1 VAKHSSLF
9 ALIVVGDE
17 EKRSI
22 ILTSGTDLSNINFS
36 IGKAGDE
43 LVVSLSN
50 GLAYFIS
57 FGFEYSG
64 FRYYKYFL
72 SSLMSWKHSC
82 NNC

>member
-57 FGFEYSG
+57 FGFVYSG
-64 FRYYKYFL
+64 INYYKYFL
-72 SSLMSWKHSC
+72 SSLMSWKNDY